1 MIFKYFCY
9 LYLLSLFFALIN
21 FIGQTKIILFI
32 LLQIII
38 IIFFLI
44 SRNYKT
50 IFLSFASLYILEFF
64 LIEFNIFHKNLD
76 SFKFKNRND
85 IIYEAS
91 NPIEYLYNKKNKS
104 IYIENKKFIPL
115 SNLSNAKILN
125 GRYNNKLHY
134 LETDDL
140 GFFNTKKDFK
150 YLFLG
155 DSFINYTQ
163 INPKNSFI
171 NLLNE
176 RQIYNMGLTQSG
188 PLTQFSNLKEF
199 ISLPKFKNIKKVYW
213 FHSEENDLARS
224 YIKYDNRGGDLKI
237 EFSLTLLRKYLE
249 MPSFKQKLSTNNY
262 EINKEFQKKLKVY
275 NSNKKN
281 KININNFYLINLF
294 KNLKYFINRKITF
307 THEKIL
313 IRKFDEDKKMYS
325 EQLEIYSK
333 ILSETIKI
341 LEKNKIDLIII
352 ILQDQYNCFYNKKHF
367 LNNKLIQ
374 TLKLNKINYFDAYNA
389 FLNDKNCDIKN
400 FNRYG
405 HFSLIGHK
413 NMANYLNKNLF

>member
-1 MIFKYFCY
+1 MIFKYFSY
-9 LYLLSLFFALIN
+9 LYLLLLFFALIN
-21 FIGQTKIILFI
+21 YIEQTKIILFI
-32 LLQIII
+32 LLQIVI

-44 SRNYKT
+44 SKNYKS
-50 IFLSFASLYILEFF
+50 IFLAFASLYILEFF

-76 SFKFKNRND
+76 NFKFTNRNH

-91 NPIEYLYNKKNKS
+91 NPIEFLYNKKNKA
-104 IYIENKKFIPL
+104 IYLENKKFIPL

-125 GRYNNKLHY
+125 GRFNNKLHY
-134 LETDDL
+134 LETDNL
-140 GFFNTKKDFK
+140 GFFNTKKNFK

-155 DSFINYTQ
+155 DSFINYTH
-163 INPKNSFI
+163 INLKNSFT

-176 RQIYNMGLTQSG
+176 RQIYNMGLAQSG

-199 ISLPKFKNIKKVYW
+199 IDLPKFKNIKKVYW

-224 YIKYDNRGGDLKI
+224 YIKYDDRGGDLKI

-249 MPSFKQKLSTNNY
+249 VPTFKQKLSINND
-262 EINKEFQKKLKVY
+262 EINKEFKKKIKIY
-275 NSNKKN
+275 NSDKKN
-281 KININNFYLINLF
+281 KININNFFLINMF

-307 THEKIL
+307 THEKKL
-313 IRKFDEDKKMYS
+313 IRKFDEDEKMYS
-325 EQLEIYSK
+325 QQLEIYSRILGETRK
-333 ILSETIKI
+333 ILK
-341 LEKNKIDLIII
+341 KNKIDLIVV
-352 ILQDQYNCFYNKKHF
+352 ILPDQYNCFYNKKHF

-374 TLKLNKINYFDAYNA
+374 ILKLNKIKYFDAYNA
-389 FLNDKNCDIKN
+389 FLNDNQCDIKN